1 MAIGVAGVALA
12 CMASDIGVHGVTLAC
27 MAWHWRAWR
36 CDWRGWRA
44 MVGGRSI
51 RKYTGTI
58 REYRIAS
65 NEECMVPVTC
75 GLYLINATEP
85 LLEAFSLLAAINN
98 LYGDTVT
105 QSI

>member
-1 MAIGVAGVALA
+1 MA
-12 CMASDIGVHGVTLAC
+12 
-27 MAWHWRAWR
+27 

-44 MVGGRSI
+44 MIGGRSI

-75 GLYLINATEP
+75 GLYLHQRN
-85 LLEAFSLLAAINN
+85 
-98 LYGDTVT
+98 GTVT
-105 QSI
+105 RSFFVAGRDQQLVWETP